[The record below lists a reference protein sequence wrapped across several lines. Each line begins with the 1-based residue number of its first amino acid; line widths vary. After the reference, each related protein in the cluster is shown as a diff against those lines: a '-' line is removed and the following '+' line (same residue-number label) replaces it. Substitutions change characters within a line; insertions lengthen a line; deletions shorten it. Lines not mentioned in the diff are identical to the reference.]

1 MPQCQAINCNNKTG
15 KAKKSFFQIPDPLK
29 SAEHKRLC
37 KKWIDNLK
45 NGKLRLETFKA
56 NKSTVVCEDHFTNDC
71 FDGYFASPVA
81 ASLHFHQKRKTLKFG
96 AVPSI
101 VNVRLSASDDVQDA
115 KPLRTSTEKLKS
127 KRRIAELKEELN
139 SLRSRAAPVLN
150 LTTGHRK
157 KHTTSTTEAE
167 IHVCT
172 KIKHFSYCFI
182 IFNFFS
188 LIESM

>member
-15 KAKKSFFQIPDPLK
+15 KAKKSFFQIPDPQK

-37 KKWIDNLK
+37 KKWIDSLK

-56 NKSTVVCEDHFTNDC
+56 NKSTVVCEEHFTDDC

-101 VNVRLSASDDVQDA
+101 VNVGLSASVKDA
-115 KPLRTSTEKLKS
+115 RPLRTSTEKVKS

-139 SLRSRAAPVLN
+139 SLRSRAAPVL
-150 LTTGHRK
+150 TTGHGK
-157 KHTTSTTEAE
+157 QHTTSTTEAE
-167 IHVCT
+167 TQVCT
-172 KIKHFSYCFI
+172 
-182 IFNFFS
+182 
-188 LIESM
+188 